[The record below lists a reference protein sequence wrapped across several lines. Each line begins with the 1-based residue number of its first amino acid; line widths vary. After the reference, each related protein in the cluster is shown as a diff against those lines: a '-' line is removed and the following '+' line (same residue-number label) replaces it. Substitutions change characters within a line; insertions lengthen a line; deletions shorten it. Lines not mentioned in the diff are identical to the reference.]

1 MSKKTGVFSNWD
13 DWRTEPKDHDAD
25 WVTWHKNYIGENE
38 RMVLDLINKEG
49 LDKPELSGEWVDTPA
64 VDRTTEDDLDYGELL
79 ETAIEF
85 LETMQ
90 PMVAHKD
97 CRIEEVDIISDE
109 FIEITVGYM
118 QNYIPAN
125 RDQMMQR
132 IFKIRVSDYKVFSMK
147 MKSGW

>member
-1 MSKKTGVFSNWD
+1 
-13 DWRTEPKDHDAD
+13 
-25 WVTWHKNYIGENE
+25 
-38 RMVLDLINKEG
+38 
-49 LDKPELSGEWVDTPA
+49 
-64 VDRTTEDDLDYGELL
+64 
-79 ETAIEF
+79 
-85 LETMQ
+85 
-90 PMVAHKD
+90 
-97 CRIEEVDIISDE
+97 VDIISDE